1 MKIFLALI
9 FLLFAFAVLGF
20 NEVPPGDKLWVP
32 LTQIVG
38 GLTVIYFIWLVW
50 IFIRGLLGRV
60 GITKTP
66 KIENLQDSKGYSKLV
81 GTETRENSTA
91 EEKMTN
97 KRKSYTDDFK
107 KEVAEAASKPGATL
121 KSVGDQFDVNPTLV
135 RNWKIQFASSSGSNG
150 GDAVAGDANNAGE
163 LKINAGWEER
173 DGRTVCRWIVVWS
186 EASEGEIAGALGGYS
201 GGGSF
206 QMEQFFA
213 KHDSSE
219 LTNLMIDIE
228 DKITGEDIDFFDD
241 IPSDFLTICD
251 DAQDVIMEWHDEDEW
266 ENSEQLLLLDDKIG
280 GLDKSGDMLLLN
292 GGDSGFNKTILELAG
307 VTAAPISSDAD
318 NNGLVNDRGGSEKTG
333 MPIKCVAR
341 VKGAV
346 GDLEEGTEIPQEFK
360 DAQDLWS
367 DVTDEETGKKILEL
381 LNPYLSANFTPHA
394 LDESENI
401 IQTQD
406 DISAIEVILSGF
418 HYDGDLIPSINAT
431 AIFEVPFKSDVTND
445 DIERWAQENDEDFG
459 FAVNFYWNFKD
470 AEMYLDTHSGIEFW
484 TADSSDQTSVDM
496 TSSENPEGNENIFI
510 WHIDRAKF
518 LFEDASEYEA
528 WKKEKK
534 VYFEMDPSGSD
545 DGGEKLFD
553 DPSDGYAEFEIDD
566 NNGNVSISLDDDGPV
581 ITAWVKW
588 SPNLRDGVGED
599 EVLEWGADMG
609 GWYAGT
615 ISLGD
620 VDASISEDDGGDIRS
635 SAE

>member
-9 FLLFAFAVLGF
+9 FLTFVFAVLGF
-20 NEVPPGDKLWVP
+20 NEVPPGEKLWVP

-38 GLTVIYFIWLVW
+38 GLTLIYFIWLVW
-50 IFIRGLLGRV
+50 KFIRDLFGHARNS
-60 GITKTP
+60 ITR
-66 KIENLQDSKGYSKLV
+66 KL
-81 GTETRENSTA
+81 ENSTV
-91 EEKMTN
+91 EEDMVT
-97 KRKSYTDDFK
+97 KRKSYSEEFK
-107 KEVAEAASKPGATL
+107 KEVAEAASKSGVTL
-121 KSVGDQFDVNPTLV
+121 KSVGEQFDVNPTLV
-135 RNWKIQFASSSGSNG
+135 RNWKIQFASSYETNGDDVAESSGD
-150 GDAVAGDANNAGE
+150 DAAVSDENNAGE

-173 DGRTVCRWIVVWS
+173 DSRTVCRWIVVWS

-213 KHDSSE
+213 KHADSK

-241 IPSDFLTICD
+241 IPSNVLTICD
-251 DAQDVIMEWHDEDEW
+251 DAQDAIMEWHDEDEW
-266 ENSEQLLLLDDKIG
+266 EDAEQLLLLDDKIG
-280 GLDKSGDMLLLN
+280 ELDKSGEMLLLN
-292 GGDSGFNKTILELAG
+292 GGDNGFNKFILELAG
-307 VTAAPISSDAD
+307 VTAAPIFIDAD
-318 NNGLVNDRGGSEKTG
+318 NNASVDDGGGSEKTG

-341 VKGAV
+341 VNGAV
-346 GDLEEGTEIPQEFK
+346 GDLEEGAEIPQEFK
-360 DAQDLWS
+360 DAHDLWR
-367 DVTDEETGKKILEL
+367 DVTDEETGKKILAL
-381 LNPYLSANFTPHA
+381 LTPYLSANFTPHV
-394 LDESENI
+394 LDESEKI

-406 DISAIEVILSGF
+406 DICANEVILSGF
-418 HYDGDLIPSINAT
+418 HYDGNLIPSINAT
-431 AIFEVPFKSDVTND
+431 AIFEIPFKSDVTND

-459 FAVNFYWNFKD
+459 FAVNFYWNFID

-496 TSSENPEGNENIFI
+496 TSSENSEGNENIFV

-518 LFEDASEYEA
+518 VFEDASEYEA
-528 WKKEKK
+528 WKKDKK

-545 DGGEKLFD
+545 DGGEELFE

-566 NNGNVSISLDDDGPV
+566 SNGNVSISLDEDGPV

>member
-9 FLLFAFAVLGF
+9 FLSFAFAVLGF

-50 IFIRGLLGRV
+50 RFIRGLVGRV
-60 GITKTP
+60 GIIKAP
-66 KIENLQDSKGYSKLV
+66 KIENSPVSSGYSELV

-91 EEKMTN
+91 EEKMAN

-135 RNWKIQFASSSGSNG
+135 RNWKIQFAPSSDSNG
-150 GDAVAGDANNAGE
+150 GDAAVGDAN
-163 LKINAGWEER
+163 
-173 DGRTVCRWIVVWS
+173 
-186 EASEGEIAGALGGYS
+186 
-201 GGGSF
+201 
-206 QMEQFFA
+206 
-213 KHDSSE
+213 
-219 LTNLMIDIE
+219 
-228 DKITGEDIDFFDD
+228 
-241 IPSDFLTICD
+241 
-251 DAQDVIMEWHDEDEW
+251 
-266 ENSEQLLLLDDKIG
+266 
-280 GLDKSGDMLLLN
+280 
-292 GGDSGFNKTILELAG
+292 
-307 VTAAPISSDAD
+307 

-341 VKGAV
+341 VNGAV

>member
-1 MKIFLALI
+1 MA
-9 FLLFAFAVLGF
+9 
-20 NEVPPGDKLWVP
+20 
-32 LTQIVG
+32 T
-38 GLTVIYFIWLVW
+38 
-50 IFIRGLLGRV
+50 
-60 GITKTP
+60 
-66 KIENLQDSKGYSKLV
+66 
-81 GTETRENSTA
+81 
-91 EEKMTN
+91 
-97 KRKSYTDDFK
+97 KRKSYSEDFK
-107 KEVAEAASKPGATL
+107 KEVAEAASKSGVTL
-121 KSVGDQFDVNPTLV
+121 KSVGEQFGVNPTLV
-135 RNWKIQFASSSGSNG
+135 RNWKIQFASFSGSNG
-150 GDAVAGDANNAGE
+150 GDAAVGDANNSGE

-173 DGRTVCRWIVVWS
+173 DGRSVCRWIVVWS
-186 EASEGEIAGALGGYS
+186 EASESEIAGALGGYS

-213 KHDSSE
+213 KHSGSE
-219 LTNLMIDIE
+219 LTNLMIDME
-228 DKITGEDIDFFDD
+228 DKITGENIDFFDD

-266 ENSEQLLLLDDKIG
+266 ENAEQLLLLDDKIG
-280 GLDKSGDMLLLN
+280 GLYKSGDMLLLN

-318 NNGLVNDRGGSEKTG
+318 KNGSVDT
-333 MPIKCVAR
+333 A
-341 VKGAV
+341 
-346 GDLEEGTEIPQEFK
+346 
-360 DAQDLWS
+360 
-367 DVTDEETGKKILEL
+367 ET
-381 LNPYLSANFTPHA
+381 T
-394 LDESENI
+394 
-401 IQTQD
+401 
-406 DISAIEVILSGF
+406 
-418 HYDGDLIPSINAT
+418 
-431 AIFEVPFKSDVTND
+431 
-445 DIERWAQENDEDFG
+445 
-459 FAVNFYWNFKD
+459 
-470 AEMYLDTHSGIEFW
+470 
-484 TADSSDQTSVDM
+484 DQTSVDM
-496 TSSENPEGNENIFI
+496 TSSENPEGNKNIFV

-545 DGGEKLFD
+545 DGGEELFD

-566 NNGNVSISLDDDGPV
+566 SNGNVSISLDDDGPV

-635 SAE
+635 SGNDE